1 MLVTKSSLIHPW
13 KWSSRPSPRQA
24 LLFWA
29 ELVPPS
35 WLLLFPLVLVTRR
48 YTGGQGLA
56 STAKSTDALALQ
68 PGQSPFHN
76 NIMIGS
82 SLLSTYFMSG
92 TVPSVLLQIL
102 TRTPRSRHKYPRITD
117 EETEAQ
123 RGNDLA
129 KVIAGK
135 DTAGI

>member
-1 MLVTKSSLIHPW
+1 MTKSSPIHPW

-29 ELVPPS
+29 EQVPPS
-35 WLLLFPLVLVTRR
+35 WLLLFPLVLVTRG
-48 YTGGQGLA
+48 YGGGEGLA
-56 STAKSTDALALQ
+56 SIAKSTDALALQ

-76 NIMIGS
+76 NIIMIGS

-102 TRTPRSRHKYPRITD
+102 TRTP
-117 EETEAQ
+117 
-123 RGNDLA
+123 
-129 KVIAGK
+129 
-135 DTAGI
+135 